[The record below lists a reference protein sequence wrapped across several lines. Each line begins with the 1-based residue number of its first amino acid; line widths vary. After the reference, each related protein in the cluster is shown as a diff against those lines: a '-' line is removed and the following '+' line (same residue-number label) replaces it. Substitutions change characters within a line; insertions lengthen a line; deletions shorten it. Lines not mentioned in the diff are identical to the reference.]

1 MIDLFFRSPKGL
13 YIQVLCAVAAGILLG
28 HVWPDAGLAM
38 KPFGDLF
45 IRLIKMII
53 APIIF
58 ATVVL
63 GIAKLKNTGDVGRIA
78 IKALVYFEVLSTL
91 ALVVGLLVGHI
102 VQPGAGLHV
111 DPHSLD
117 GAALGSVRNAGVFSV
132 WDLMLGIVPTTVV
145 DAFAKGDPLQVLLF
159 SALFGIALAQLGD
172 RGQTVVRCL
181 EELSDG
187 LFRIVGMIMRV
198 APLGAFGAIAF
209 AVGKYGLAVLAKMG
223 LLVLSFYLT
232 SSVFVAVGLGLVA
245 RSAGFSLWQ
254 IARYIREEVFIVLAT
269 SSTEPVLPSLM
280 GKLERLGCDRSV
292 VGLVLPMGY
301 AFNLDGSNIYYT
313 LAVTFIA
320 QALGIELGWGDML
333 LVLGVLMLTSKGAA
347 TVSGG
352 GFVALAATL
361 ATIGGK
367 VPVEGMV
374 LILGVDRFMSEARA
388 LTNLFGNTV
397 ATLFIARWEGA
408 LDGDRAREI
417 LAGYQPQLPMPASL
431 AVEEVG

>member
-1 MIDLFFRSPKGL
+1 MINLLFRSSRGL

-28 HVWPDAGLAM
+28 HLAPGTALAM

-53 APIIF
+53 TPIIF
-58 ATVVL
+58 ATVVV
-63 GIAKLKNTGDVGRIA
+63 GIAGLKNTGDVGRIA
-78 IKALVYFEVLSTL
+78 AKALVYFEVMSTL
-91 ALVVGLLVGHI
+91 ALVLGLLVGHL

-111 DPHSLD
+111 DPRSLD
-117 GAALGSVRNAGVFSV
+117 GAALGNVRGTGAFSV
-132 WDLMLGIVPTTVV
+132 WDLVLGIVPSTVV

-159 SALFGIALAQLGD
+159 SALLGIALAQLGE
-172 RGQTVVRCL
+172 RARTVVRVF
-181 EELSDG
+181 EELSDA
-187 LFRIVGMIMRV
+187 LFRIVAMVMRV
-198 APLGAFGAIAF
+198 APLGAFGAMAF

-232 SSVFVAVGLGLVA
+232 SFVFITAGLGLVA
-245 RSAGFSLWQ
+245 RCAGLSLWQ
-254 IARYIREEVFIVLAT
+254 IAKYIREEVVIVLAT

-280 GKLERLGCDRSV
+280 AKLERLGCDRSV

-301 AFNLDGSNIYYT
+301 AFNLDGSSIYYT

-320 QALGIELGWGDML
+320 QALGVELGWTDML
-333 LVLGVLMLTSKGAA
+333 LVLCVLMLTSKGAA
-347 TVSGG
+347 AVSGG

-388 LTNLFGNTV
+388 LTNLFGNAV
-397 ATLFIARWEGA
+397 ATLFIAHWEGA
-408 LDGDRAREI
+408 FDGDRAREI
-417 LAGYQPQLPMPASL
+417 LAGNAPLPASAPL
-431 AVEEVG
+431 TIGEVG